1 MNNGGDAAEQIVRL
15 SLEGFEVA
23 AKITGEAVKDIALL
37 LISVL
42 KQEQKTKGKARLT
55 NMIKSGKE
63 LKVFSVEQKD
73 LKKFTQEAKKYGV
86 LYTVLRDKANKNPNA
101 EIDIIARAEDA
112 SKIQRIAERFELGT
126 VEKAEIVNQAK
137 QDIEKRKSDDN
148 EPSVPTENTDAI
160 LDAIFADDT
169 EVSTEGTSTQSVPGQ
184 ETPVK
189 ADADFLFDAISQEPV
204 QKETDSVNPSSA
216 KPEKSPPSEPY
227 SDKEE
232 MFTDKGTVKTSDKES
247 VHEKLEGYKVQMKK
261 QKETVSISKEAD
273 EKPKADLKPAVT
285 EHQPP
290 KITVKKS
297 TLQKER

>member
-63 LKVFSVEQKD
+63 LKVFSITQKD
-73 LKKFTQEAKKYGV
+73 LQKFTKEAKKYGV
-86 LYTVLRDKANKNPNA
+86 LYTVLRDKSNKNKNA
-101 EIDIIARAEDA
+101 EVDIIARAEDA
-112 SKIQRIAERFELGT
+112 SKIQRIVERFELGT
-126 VEKAEIVNQAK
+126 VDKAEIVTQA
-137 QDIEKRKSDDN
+137 EKNLERHRTDDN
-148 EPSVPTENTDAI
+148 EPTVPSESTDAI
-160 LDAIFADDT
+160 LDAIFSDDT
-169 EVSTEGTSTQSVPGQ
+169 EVSTDETSAPSVP
-184 ETPVK
+184 EKEIPV
-189 ADADFLFDAISQEPV
+189 DADFIYDAISQEPV
-204 QKETDSVNPSSA
+204 QEENDINPSLA
-216 KPEKSPPSEPY
+216 KTEKSPPSELY

-232 MFTDKGTVKTSDKES
+232 MSADKGTVNKSDKES

-261 QKETVSISKEAD
+261 QKESASISKQTD

-285 EHQPP
+285 EHQQP
-290 KITVKKS
+290 KINIKKS
-297 TLQKER
+297 TVQKEI

>member
-86 LYTVLRDKANKNPNA
+86 LYTVLRDKSNKNKNA
-101 EIDIIARAEDA
+101 EVDIIARAEDA
-112 SKIQRIAERFELGT
+112 SKIQRIVERFELGT
-126 VEKAEIVNQAK
+126 VDKAEIVTQAEK
-137 QDIEKRKSDDN
+137 NIEKRKSDEI
-148 EPSVPTENTDAI
+148 EPSAPTENTDEI
-160 LDAIFADDT
+160 LDAIFADNT
-169 EVSTEGTSTQSVPGQ
+169 EVSTEKTSTQSVPEK
-184 ETPVK
+184 ETPDR
-189 ADADFLFDAISQEPV
+189 ADSDFLFDAISQEPV
-204 QKETDSVNPSSA
+204 QKETDYVNPSSA
-216 KPEKSPPSEPY
+216 KTEKSPPSELY
-227 SDKEE
+227 SDKEG
-232 MFTDKGTVKTSDKES
+232 MSTDKGTVKESDKPS
-247 VHEKLEGYKVQMKK
+247 VHEQLEGYKVQMKK

-273 EKPKADLKPAVT
+273 EKTKADLKPAVT
-285 EHQPP
+285 EHQQP

-297 TLQKER
+297 TLQKEK

>member
-86 LYTVLRDKANKNPNA
+86 LYTVLRDKSNKNKNA
-101 EIDIIARAEDA
+101 EVDIIARAEDA
-112 SKIQRIAERFELGT
+112 SKIQRIVERFELGT
-126 VEKAEIVNQAK
+126 VDKAEIVTQAEK
-137 QDIEKRKSDDN
+137 NIEKRKSDDN
-148 EPSVPTENTDAI
+148 EPPAPTENTDAI
-160 LDAIFADDT
+160 LDAIFADNT
-169 EVSTEGTSTQSVPGQ
+169 EVSSEETSTQSVPEK
-184 ETPVK
+184 ETPIK
-189 ADADFLFDAISQEPV
+189 ADADFLFNAISQEPV
-204 QKETDSVNPSSA
+204 PKETDYVNPSSA
-216 KPEKSPPSEPY
+216 KTEKSPPSELY
-227 SDKEE
+227 SDKEG
-232 MFTDKGTVKTSDKES
+232 MSTDKGTVKESDKPS
-247 VHEKLEGYKVQMKK
+247 VHEQLEGYKVQMKK

-273 EKPKADLKPAVT
+273 EKTKADLKPAVT
-285 EHQPP
+285 EHQQP

-297 TLQKER
+297 TLQKEK

>member
-86 LYTVLRDKANKNPNA
+86 LYTVLRDKSNKDKNA
-101 EIDIIARAEDA
+101 EVDIIARAEDA
-112 SKIQRIAERFELGT
+112 SKIQRIVERFELGT
-126 VEKAEIVNQAK
+126 VDKAEIVTQAEK
-137 QDIEKRKSDDN
+137 NIEKRRSDEN
-148 EPSVPTENTDAI
+148 EPTAPNENTDEI
-160 LDAIFADDT
+160 LDAIFADNT
-169 EVSTEGTSTQSVPGQ
+169 EVSTERTSIQSVPEQ
-184 ETPVK
+184 ERT
-189 ADADFLFDAISQEPV
+189 DADFLFDAIRQEPV
-204 QKETDSVNPSSA
+204 QKETDYVNPSSA
-216 KPEKSPPSEPY
+216 KTEKSPPSELY
-227 SDKEE
+227 SGKEG
-232 MFTDKGTVKTSDKES
+232 MSTDKGTAKKSDRES

-261 QKETVSISKEAD
+261 QKEAVSISKEAD
-273 EKPKADLKPAVT
+273 ERPKAELKSVVT
-285 EHQPP
+285 EHQHP
-290 KITVKKS
+290 KINIKKS
-297 TLQKER
+297 TIQKEK

>member
-86 LYTVLRDKANKNPNA
+86 LYTVLRDKSNKSKNA
-101 EIDIIARAEDA
+101 EVDIIARAEDA
-112 SKIQRIAERFELGT
+112 SKIQRIVERFELGT
-126 VEKAEIVNQAK
+126 VDKAEIVTQAEK
-137 QDIEKRKSDDN
+137 DIEKRKSEDI
-148 EPSVPTENTDAI
+148 EPSAPSENTDAI
-160 LDAIFADDT
+160 LDAIFADDA
-169 EVSTEGTSTQSVPGQ
+169 EVSATEETTAQSVPEQ
-184 ETPVK
+184 ERPVK

-204 QKETDSVNPSSA
+204 QKETDSVNPSLA
-216 KPEKSPPSEPY
+216 KTEKSPPSELY
-227 SDKEE
+227 SSKEE
-232 MFTDKGTVKTSDKES
+232 MSTDKGTAKKSDRES
-247 VHEKLEGYKVQMKK
+247 VHEKLEGYKVQIRK
-261 QKETVSISKEAD
+261 QKESESISKQAD

-285 EHQPP
+285 KHQQP
-290 KITVKKS
+290 KINVKKS
-297 TLQKER
+297 IPKEK

>member
-86 LYTVLRDKANKNPNA
+86 LYTVLRDKSNKNKNA
-101 EIDIIARAEDA
+101 EVDIIARAEDA
-112 SKIQRIAERFELGT
+112 SKIQRIVERFELGT

-137 QDIEKRKSDDN
+137 QDIEKQKSDDN
-148 EPSVPTENTDAI
+148 KLHAPNENTESI

-169 EVSTEGTSTQSVPGQ
+169 AVSSDETQNVPEQ
-184 ETPVK
+184 ETPEK
-189 ADADFLFDAISQEPV
+189 ADANFLYDAISQEPV
-204 QKETDSVNPSSA
+204 QEDSDYVNPSSA
-216 KPEKSPPSEPY
+216 KTEKIPPSEPY

-232 MFTDKGTVKTSDKES
+232 MSIDMGTAKKSDRES

-261 QKETVSISKEAD
+261 QKKSVNISKETD
-273 EKPKADLKPAVT
+273 EKAKADLKPSVT
-285 EHQPP
+285 EHQQP
-290 KITVKKS
+290 KINVKKS
-297 TLQKER
+297 ISKEK

>member
-23 AKITGEAVKDIALL
+23 AKITGEAAKDIVLL

-63 LKVFSVEQKD
+63 LKVFSVAQKD

-86 LYTVLRDKANKNPNA
+86 LYTVLRDKSNKNKNA
-101 EIDIIARAEDA
+101 EVDIIARAEDA
-112 SKIQRIAERFELGT
+112 SKIQRIVERFELGT
-126 VEKAEIVNQAK
+126 VDKAEIVTQA
-137 QDIEKRKSDDN
+137 EKNLEKHRADDN
-148 EPSVPTENTDAI
+148 EPPAPSENTNAI
-160 LDAIFADDT
+160 LDAIFAD
-169 EVSTEGTSTQSVPGQ
+169 
-184 ETPVK
+184 ETTAQDIPEK
-189 ADADFLFDAISQEPV
+189 EAPDRADSDFLFDAISQEPM
-204 QKETDSVNPSSA
+204 QKENNYENPSLA
-216 KPEKSPPSEPY
+216 KTEKSPPSELY

-232 MFTDKGTVKTSDKES
+232 MSADKGTVKKSDKES

-261 QKETVSISKEAD
+261 QKESERISKEAD

-285 EHQPP
+285 EHQQP
-290 KITVKKS
+290 KFKIKKS
-297 TLQKER
+297 TVQKEK

>member
-86 LYTVLRDKANKNPNA
+86 LYTVLRDKSNKNKNA
-101 EIDIIARAEDA
+101 EVDIIARAEDA
-112 SKIQRIAERFELGT
+112 SKIQRIVERFELGT
-126 VEKAEIVNQAK
+126 VDKAEIVTQAEK
-137 QDIEKRKSDDN
+137 NIEKRKSDDN
-148 EPSVPTENTDAI
+148 EPPAPTENTDAI

-169 EVSTEGTSTQSVPGQ
+169 AVSADETQDVPEQ
-184 ETPVK
+184 ETPEK
-189 ADADFLFDAISQEPV
+189 ADADFLYDAISQEPV
-204 QKETDSVNPSSA
+204 QKDSDYVNPSSA
-216 KPEKSPPSEPY
+216 KTEKSPPSELY
-227 SDKEE
+227 SDKEG
-232 MFTDKGTVKTSDKES
+232 MSTDKGTVKESDKPS
-247 VHEKLEGYKVQMKK
+247 VHEQLEGYKVQIRK
-261 QKETVSISKEAD
+261 QKESERISKEAD

-297 TLQKER
+297 TLQKEK

>member
-23 AKITGEAVKDIALL
+23 AKITGEAVKDLALL

-86 LYTVLRDKANKNPNA
+86 LYTVLRDKSNKNKNA
-101 EIDIIARAEDA
+101 EVDIIARAEDA
-112 SKIQRIAERFELGT
+112 SKIQRIVERFELGT
-126 VEKAEIVNQAK
+126 VDKAEIVTQAEK
-137 QDIEKRKSDDN
+137 NIEKRGSDEN
-148 EPSVPTENTDAI
+148 EPPAPTENTDAI
-160 LDAIFADDT
+160 LDAIFADNT
-169 EVSTEGTSTQSVPGQ
+169 EVSSEETSTQSVPEK
-184 ETPVK
+184 ETPIK
-189 ADADFLFDAISQEPV
+189 ADADFLFNAISQEPV
-204 QKETDSVNPSSA
+204 QKETDYVNPSSA
-216 KPEKSPPSEPY
+216 KTEKNPPSELY

-232 MFTDKGTVKTSDKES
+232 MSTDKGTVKESDKPS
-247 VHEKLEGYKVQMKK
+247 VHEQLEGYKVQIKK

-273 EKPKADLKPAVT
+273 EKPKADLKPSVT

-297 TLQKER
+297 TLQKEK

>member
-37 LISVL
+37 LFSVL

-86 LYTVLRDKANKNPNA
+86 LYTVLRDKSNKNKNA
-101 EIDIIARAEDA
+101 EVDIIARAEDA
-112 SKIQRIAERFELGT
+112 SKIQRIVERFELGT
-126 VEKAEIVNQAK
+126 VDKAEIVTQAEK
-137 QDIEKRKSDDN
+137 NIEKRKSEEI
-148 EPSVPTENTDAI
+148 EPSAPSENTDAL

-169 EVSTEGTSTQSVPGQ
+169 EVSTEEAKAQSVPEQ
-184 ETPVK
+184 ETPVR
-189 ADADFLFDAISQEPV
+189 ADTDFLFDAISQEPV
-204 QKETDSVNPSSA
+204 EKETNSANPSSA
-216 KPEKSPPSEPY
+216 KTEKSPPSELY
-227 SDKEE
+227 SSKEE
-232 MFTDKGTVKTSDKES
+232 MSTDKGTVKKSDRES
-247 VHEKLEGYKVQMKK
+247 VHEKLEGYKTQIRK
-261 QKETVSISKEAD
+261 QKESESISKQAD

-285 EHQPP
+285 EHQQP
-290 KITVKKS
+290 KINVKKS
-297 TLQKER
+297 IPKEK

>member
-86 LYTVLRDKANKNPNA
+86 LYTVLRDKSNKNKNA
-101 EIDIIARAEDA
+101 EVDIIARAEDA
-112 SKIQRIAERFELGT
+112 SKIQRIVERFELGT
-126 VEKAEIVNQAK
+126 VDKAEIVTQAEK
-137 QDIEKRKSDDN
+137 NIEKRKSDEI
-148 EPSVPTENTDAI
+148 EPSAPTENTDEI
-160 LDAIFADDT
+160 LDAIFADNT
-169 EVSTEGTSTQSVPGQ
+169 EVSTEGTSTQSVPEK
-184 ETPVK
+184 ETPDR
-189 ADADFLFDAISQEPV
+189 ADTDFLFDAISQEPV
-204 QKETDSVNPSSA
+204 PKENDYVNPSLA
-216 KPEKSPPSEPY
+216 KTEKSPPSELY

-232 MFTDKGTVKTSDKES
+232 MSTDKGTVKKSDKPS
-247 VHEKLEGYKVQMKK
+247 VHEQLEGYKVQIRK
-261 QKETVSISKEAD
+261 QKESERISKQAD
-273 EKPKADLKPAVT
+273 EKTKAELKPAVT

-297 TLQKER
+297 TLQKEK